1 MSQITLHAST
11 SRALGSRGARRL
23 RHEGSIPAVIYG
35 EGVTALVVSVDAKAF
50 RTAVSGDQG
59 LNSLITLDADGQS
72 YLVMAREIQ
81 RHPVR
86 GTVSH
91 IDFQVTDP
99 NKPVVTEVP
108 LHLIGDAVEVR
119 HADWEVDQQM
129 FSLEI
134 KSRPDQIPTHLEVD
148 ISELAVGS
156 SIRVADLTLP
166 EGVESAIDP
175 TATVVTTHPGR
186 VAKSEVPV
194 EDVVAPVA
202 EPAE

>member
-1 MSQITLHAST
+1 MSEITLHAST

-35 EGVTALVVSVDAKAF
+35 EGVTALAVSVDAKAF

-134 KSRPDQIPTHLEVD
+134 KSRPDRIPTHFEVD